1 MKADAVALIDAHA
14 KLPPAVPLRRVLVMN
29 SVNC

>member
-1 MKADAVALIDAHA
+1 MKADAVALIDTHE
-14 KLPPAVPLRRVLVMN
+14 KLPPAVLLHRVLVMN